1 MEHILFGVELF
12 IYFWSNDNIVVIL
25 DVTKFDSWL

>member
-12 IYFWSNDNIVVIL
+12 IYFWSNGNIVVIL
-25 DVTKFDSWL
+25 DVTKFDS